1 MSASKFQRL
10 KRILWIMSLGS
21 LLVFGISI
29 STTFLESWVQLT
41 YQNRHII
48 LPYNVDSSY
57 LEEIPIE
64 LISQFQ
70 LKEISSSFKDTKI
83 MASRN
88 TSSIEVK
95 HLGTTN
101 QGDLSYSI
109 HSKGYISVQETLM
122 EYYEWS
128 IGDLLKIGN
137 VIYPIQQVHYS
148 EESDLKMPFS
158 FIGNQTTK
166 LNYDNILTIYSNQNI
181 NEIVSAINQS
191 LVDSNYYYQLEPFSM
206 DDLLMSLINLLRRI
220 LMAISMCIFLVS
232 SSNIGTLMP
241 YFIMEYQD
249 EIEVLRLH
257 GLAKEILAN
266 LFISF
271 TILILLTSTLISS
284 ATTIAIF
291 KLISFLTNI
300 PLSLPIIKLLVLAF
314 VQVSFATLLT
324 LGSIKKAMDS
334 IAYT

>member
-1 MSASKFQRL
+1 
-10 KRILWIMSLGS
+10 MSLGS

-41 YQNRHII
+41 YQNRHIL
-48 LPYNVDSSY
+48 LPYNIDTSY
-57 LEEIPIE
+57 LEEVPIE
-64 LISQFQ
+64 LISQYQ
-70 LKEISSSFKDTKI
+70 LKEIASSFKDTKI
-83 MASRN
+83 IASNN
-88 TSSIEVK
+88 TTSVEVK
-95 HLGTTN
+95 HLGTTK

-109 HSKGYISVQETLM
+109 HTQGYMSVQETLM

-128 IGDLLKIGN
+128 VGELLKIGN

-158 FIGNQTTK
+158 FIASNTTT

-181 NEIVSAINQS
+181 KEIVSAINQS
-191 LVDSNYYYQLEPFSM
+191 LVDSNYYYQLEPFSI
-206 DDLLMSLINLLRRI
+206 DDLLISLINLLRRI

-241 YFIMEYQD
+241 YFIMEFQD

-257 GLAKEILAN
+257 GLSKEVLTN

-271 TILILLTSTLISS
+271 TVLILLSSTLISS
-284 ATTIAIF
+284 TTTIAIF
-291 KLISFLTNI
+291 KLISYLSNI
-300 PLSLPIIKLLVLAF
+300 PLSLPVIKLFVLAF
-314 VQVSFATLLT
+314 IQVSFATLLT
-324 LGSIKKAMDS
+324 LGSIKKAMGS